1 MDAVVE
7 QEERDE
13 EFRRR
18 KEERE
23 KEDEAKLARN
33 RAKRAKKALRQQ
45 KGGKGDDGGG
55 VEAPNGASKGAQQK
69 KGKLGPAR
77 VVGANGVVGENE
89 RAEDDAVDDAPVP
102 AAEEGGGITF
112 HDDD

>member
-23 KEDEAKLARN
+23 KEDESKLARN

-45 KGGKGDDGGG
+45 KGGKGDGGG
-55 VEAPNGASKGAQQK
+55 GAEGSKGDSSGVQQK

-77 VVGANGVVGENE
+77 VVGPDGAVGENDN
-89 RAEDDAVDDAPVP
+89 AEDDAVDDAPVP

>member
-23 KEDEAKLARN
+23 KDDEAKLARN

-45 KGGKGDDGGG
+45 KGGKGDGGG
-55 VEAPNGASKGAQQK
+55 SSETPNVVLNAVQQK

-77 VVGANGVVGENE
+77 ELGANRAGNESERTEN
-89 RAEDDAVDDAPVP
+89 DTVNDAPVP